1 MRILVVGSGGREHA
15 IIRKL
20 KESPK
25 VDKIYAAPGNGGI
38 AKDAECINIGAMD
51 KEGIVAFSKENAVDL
66 VFVAPD
72 DPLADGMVDTL
83 QHVVGLIGFSR
94 LHPISVVDKPITQ
107 RLYGCHRTLQVEM
120 PDDILPC
127 HTHQLI

>member
-51 KEGIVAFSKENAVDL
+51 KEGIVAFQRRM
-66 VFVAPD
+66 
-72 DPLADGMVDTL
+72 PLTWYL
-83 QHVVGLIGFSR
+83 
-94 LHPISVVDKPITQ
+94 
-107 RLYGCHRTLQVEM
+107 
-120 PDDILPC
+120 
-127 HTHQLI
+127 